1 MFCEPVSVQ
10 DAVEQTSKTVAES
23 AVFCEPVSVQDAV
36 EQTLTVAESAVFC
49 EPASVQDAIEQTVAE
64 SAVFCEPVSVQDAV
78 EQTVAESAVFCE
90 PVSVQDAVEQTSEAV
105 VESAV
110 FCEPVSVQDAVE
122 QTYINVESPAD
133 TLPSRCV
140 PKHFSATAEKELD
153 SQILEDRVECLRVN
167 CTSSANEESA
177 RCSSQESELACPRG
191 VQNRYQDAPQG
202 DMPLP
207 MQEENRGLSFLV
219 V

>member
-10 DAVEQTSKTVAES
+10 DAVEQTSETVAESAVFCEPVSVQDAIEQTSKTVAES

-36 EQTLTVAESAVFC
+36 EQTSETVG
-49 EPASVQDAIEQTVAE
+49 
-64 SAVFCEPVSVQDAV
+64 
-78 EQTVAESAVFCE
+78 
-90 PVSVQDAVEQTSEAV
+90 
-105 VESAV
+105 ESAV

-122 QTYINVESPAD
+122 QTYINVNGSESPAD

-153 SQILEDRVECLRVN
+153 SQILEDRLECLQVN
-167 CTSSANEESA
+167 CTSSANEENA

-191 VQNRYQDAPQG
+191 VQNRNQDVPQG

-207 MQEENRGLSFLV
+207 IQEENPGLSFLV